1 MSWVEKDRWRKKAA
15 WEEFWIDYAQSGKK
29 DIRVDESYFPATPL
43 LGYGFAREAFLAG
56 LREQRRILFVGNGIN
71 REPLSYYFSGFDVT
85 VVDISEKACE
95 IFGEIAKKVSNRV
108 SSFLS
113 NALESKIDYSGSP
126 IRNEGKIGQFVY
138 RPGGNLE
145 IISAD
150 MFEWQPKTKWHYI
163 NNKLAFLAF
172 TEEERELLLSRY
184 YSWLEKSGQLQ
195 ICYYYAPGHPFK
207 QIAEMGKKIGFLV
220 KDDDIADFLKKT
232 SSYRDNPSEYKKLW
246 LEYEY
251 SEHEKELLVRE
262 GAKML
267 LVIWGSGL

>member
-1 MSWVEKDRWRKKAA
+1 MSWVAKDQWRKKTA
-15 WEEFWIDYAQSGKK
+15 WEEFWIDYAQSGKE
-29 DIRVDESYFPATPL
+29 DIQVDESYFPASPL
-43 LGYGFAREAFLAG
+43 LGYGFAQEAFLAG
-56 LREQRRILFVGNGIN
+56 LEEQRSILFVGNGIN
-71 REPLSYYFSGFDVT
+71 REPLRYYFSGFDVT

-95 IFGEIAKKVSNRV
+95 IFGTIANKVSDQV

-113 NALESKIDYSGSP
+113 SALESKIDYSGSP

-150 MFEWQPKTKWHYI
+150 MFEWQPEKKWHYI
-163 NNKLAFLAF
+163 NNRLAFLAF

-184 YSWLEKSGQLQ
+184 YNWLEKSGQLQ
-195 ICYYYAPGHPFK
+195 IFYYFALGHPFK
-207 QIAEMGKKIGFLV
+207 QIAEMAKKIGFLV
-220 KDDDIADFLKKT
+220 KDEYLNDFFKKT
-232 SSYRDNPSEYKKLW
+232 SPYRDNPSEYKKLW

-251 SEHEKELLVRE
+251 NNHEQELLVRE

-267 LVIWGSGL
+267 SVMWGSG